1 MGGAERG
8 VVRGRVVAI
17 KGGGVV
23 AKGVVAKGVV
33 ARGCRYVD
41 RCRCWRAE

>member
-8 VVRGRVVAI
+8 VVRGRVVA

-23 AKGVVAKGVV
+23 AKGVVARRL
-33 ARGCRYVD
+33 ARLLKNIKINHP
-41 RCRCWRAE
+41 